1 MVCADVFSAP
11 LMWWLKQIH
20 VLYLLSMHEV
30 YCDSVVDPGFLMG
43 LRAVF
48 FMSCPPGPSQS
59 ATGVHQHTP
68 SKSPV
73 DVNFSF
79 CFHLFL
85 GEGGGFVGCDQ

>member
-1 MVCADVFSAP
+1 VCVGVFPAP
-11 LMWWLKQIH
+11 LIWWLKLSH
-20 VLYLLSMHEV
+20 VLYLLIMCEV

-48 FMSCPPGPSQS
+48 FMSCPAGPSQS
-59 ATGVHQHTP
+59 AIGVLQHTP

-73 DVNFSF
+73 DIHFSIYF
-79 CFHLFL
+79 PLFL